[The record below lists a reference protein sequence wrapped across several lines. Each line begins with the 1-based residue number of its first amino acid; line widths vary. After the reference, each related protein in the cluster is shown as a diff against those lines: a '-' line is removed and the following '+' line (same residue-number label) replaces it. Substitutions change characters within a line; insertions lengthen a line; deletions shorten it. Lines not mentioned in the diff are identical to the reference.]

1 MSKKIKLHEL
11 ISIIRQETTNVLNE
25 KITKR
30 YLSDTFSLDRIK
42 KNNPELAS
50 AIQKMSRLSVEQL
63 TTSSLLFDGSKLH
76 WRVGKQN
83 VFSWAASSGHYE
95 DSTIP
100 FNNPENFPST
110 ITMKDIINTLKILK
124 NKDIDKNKKKQELY
138 KIFGTITKETDTET
152 ARTIKGDYKV
162 INANVNKV
170 MKVTD
175 EIDKVRDLYARA
187 SDEDVRDQLT
197 DDFVRLNRKLKD
209 LVMFFMDKKTG
220 DMQTEPEQRRRQSG
234 EKNEG
239 PIPEGAYMLASRLQD
254 MSNTSKLTF
263 PHMLYMG
270 LSLINKHAK
279 DSTEPGFVRKS
290 KLFLVKNYPNI
301 KNPDRLSYD
310 GGGNTDWGD
319 FRINIFPADSR
330 TIRKRNILKNVRK
343 GKGYEYR
350 NRFYIHGGDLRGSSG
365 CIDLGNSMNSFAKFW
380 VLGGVGRIMGKVR
393 KAGKSL
399 PHVAKPN
406 TVVRIPLIVRYETS
420 VKNKLISNNPAAKEQ
435 QNIVFDKPTQ

>member
-11 ISIIRQETTNVLNE
+11 ASIIKQEITNVLNE
-25 KITKR
+25 KLTKR
-30 YLSDTFSLDRIK
+30 YLSDTFSLDKIR

-95 DSTIP
+95 DSIIP
-100 FNNPENFPST
+100 FNEPENFPST
-110 ITMKDIINTLKILK
+110 HTMEDIINTLKILK
-124 NKDIDKNKKKQELY
+124 NTDIDKNTKKQELY

-152 ARTIKGDYKV
+152 VRTIKGDYKV

-187 SDEDVRDQLT
+187 SEDDVRDQLT

-220 DMQTEPEQRRRQSG
+220 DMQTEPEQRRKQSG

-270 LSLINKHAK
+270 LHLIKKNTEDNEKFAR
-279 DSTEPGFVRKS
+279 DSMK
-290 KLFLVKNYPNI
+290 FLSQNFPNI
-301 KNPDRLSYD
+301 KNPERLRFD
-310 GGGNTDWGD
+310 AGNTDWGD

-435 QNIVFDKPTQ
+435 QNVVFDKPTQ